1 MFIMQNWRS
10 TSSIKLLIPICVP
23 NSSETVSSI
32 GFWISSG
39 IIKILLYLKILS
51 QIQLISYLKFD
62 VSTLKIDLKTLICYM
77 QILSILAIIQQ
88 KQLIFSQLYF

>member
-10 TSSIKLLIPICVP
+10 TSSIKILIPICVP
-23 NSSETVSSI
+23 NSSETASSI

-77 QILSILAIIQQ
+77 QILSILAIIQ
-88 KQLIFSQLYF
+88 